1 MHARL
6 LLVSTLLLL
15 GCDRNSSNVSSPSS
29 SSATGYG
36 GSPAAAALPKP
47 YQGKWN
53 FNLQKTLALWKSQGV
68 SQKELNEAQARTAI
82 TPLHP
87 DMTLQGDIAI
97 LNGGAAE
104 GEYAFYALH
113 AHPQFACGKA
123 WHHEDRH
130 DPGDMDKYVVR
141 LQRHDADL
149 WLSARV
155 PEDAADPSDP
165 EVASPPPLAGSAT
178 TCTAD
183 TLKDPP
189 WSPWRTYIF
198 DPVR

>member
-6 LLVSTLLLL
+6 FLLSTLLLL
-15 GCDRNSSNVSSPSS
+15 GCDRNSSNISAPSG

-36 GSPAAAALPKP
+36 GSPAAAALLKA
-47 YQGKWN
+47 YQGKWK
-53 FNLQKTLALWKSQGV
+53 FNPQKTLALWKSQGV
-68 SQKELNEAQARTAI
+68 SQKELNQAQALAAI

-87 DMTLQGDIAI
+87 DMTLQGDIAV
-97 LNGGAAE
+97 LNGGPAE

-113 AHPQFACGKA
+113 AHPQFLCGKA

-141 LQRHDADL
+141 LQLHDADL
-149 WLSARV
+149 WLSARI

-165 EVASPPPLAGSAT
+165 EVASPPPLAGSAAT
-178 TCTAD
+178 STAD
-183 TLKDPP
+183 TLKNPP
-189 WSPWRTYIF
+189 WSPWQTYIF
-198 DPVR
+198 DPAR